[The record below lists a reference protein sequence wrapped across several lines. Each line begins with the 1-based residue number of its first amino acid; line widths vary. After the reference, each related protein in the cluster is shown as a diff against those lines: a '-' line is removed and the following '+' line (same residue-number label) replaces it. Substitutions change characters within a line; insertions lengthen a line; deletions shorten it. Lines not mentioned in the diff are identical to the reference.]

1 MVDNVV
7 HSRTELTARR
17 TTPSQH
23 GGAAFGPYRLLDSIG
38 RGGMAEVILAADPRR
53 AGVHRLVA
61 VKRIHPHLLDE
72 PGFVDMFHDEARFA
86 SQLCHPNVCRVFD
99 HGVIDD
105 RPFLAMEYLCGE
117 PLNRL
122 RSALAET
129 SPRPNARWRVL
140 TGARRAAF
148 VARIVTDA
156 CEGLQAVHELRTG
169 DGRSLDAVHRDVSP
183 ENLFLTCAGE
193 VKVVDFGVVKANHKR
208 HKTDAGVIKGKM
220 AYLAPEVMSSTQ
232 IDRRADIWALGIIAW
247 ELLTGERLFRR
258 DSDVE
263 TLKSIINMEIPLPSS
278 LRSDIP
284 EAVETAVMR
293 ALERDPTRRYASARA
308 FGMALRKAAPGVDH
322 ADVAAWVGARF
333 GHDSLCHQRCALS
346 SGALDS
352 DENSVSLT
360 LTTMPPTVIT
370 AKTPSSRPPAFPAR
384 ARSRRAWRTAALL
397 SLGITA
403 GAAAAAFATSAVEPR
418 LQPLGTQLASQE
430 GAMGAVSNLVRS
442 GEDMPLYVEV
452 RDASGAQ
459 RLRVTLDALLAEQLK
474 RAAQK
479 EAREPPPRVAQ
490 QAPRAPIPPPERH

>member
-1 MVDNVV
+1 MEDSVV
-7 HSRTELTARR
+7 HARTARR
-17 TTPSQH
+17 TVPSHH
-23 GGAAFGPYRLLDSIG
+23 GGATFGPYRLLDSIG
-38 RGGMAEVILAADPRR
+38 RGGMAEVLLAADPRR

-99 HGVIDD
+99 HGIIDD

-220 AYLAPEVMSSTQ
+220 AFLAPEVMSSNQ

-263 TLKSIINMEIPLPSS
+263 TLQAIINMEIPLPSS

-284 EAVETAVMR
+284 EAVDTAVMR
-293 ALERDPTRRYASARA
+293 ALERNPARRYASARA

-346 SGALDS
+346 SGALDT

-370 AKTPSSRPPAFPAR
+370 ARTPSSHPGPFPPR
-384 ARSRRAWRTAALL
+384 TRSRRGWRAAGLL
-397 SLGITA
+397 ALGLTA
-403 GAAAAAFATSAVEPR
+403 GAASAAFATGAVEPR
-418 LQPLGTQLASQE
+418 LQPLATQLPTLPE

-442 GEDMPLYVEV
+442 AEATPLYVEV
-452 RDASGAQ
+452 RDANGAQ

-474 RAAQK
+474 RTAQ
-479 EAREPPPRVAQ
+479 EESRREPPRVVQ